1 MSLPTAGQALD
12 AGLARCPAHARA
24 VIGPLAQALL
34 PALRPAP
41 ARPTAGPGAPDGLE
55 GWARRGPMHRLLHS
69 EWALLDAAPDEFLRR
84 AADQELAFLQLRAE
98 APRPPALPVALLDA
112 GPAQLGLPRLAQ
124 AAALAARAAWCAAA
138 GEALRWGAI
147 QADPEAEGWLQ
158 LGLGEGWLQRLFGLR
173 CLRPASAEA
182 LRAAEAGL
190 AAQGL
195 RAPLLLL
202 GGRPA
207 HALPEAEIIELHS
220 VETDEGPA
228 VELRR
233 DGAPLRRWAA
243 PAEAA
248 AAFGPAPAPR
258 PRSRP
263 RLDAPLALRPGFF
276 FCPSGARLL
285 GLTTEGEAV
294 AIPVPAVGSADE
306 ARIATRA
313 LVGIPVALGWIQGKI
328 ASLCWDDEHDTL
340 RVDLRGRVAS
350 QPRPD
355 ELELP
360 LVEELDHDEVWEGDL
375 DPGQAPLGMLCAAD
389 DGAGALVLPQPGA
402 CIDVYAHDDGVHVY
416 GWPATMP
423 APPSCGA
430 PGLAVVVST
439 SGPPR
444 AQRSAQHPVL
454 GDGRAWGVTKDR
466 ALASLFGGRSP
477 SRKLV
482 MDGKHAY
489 WPLQDQAGNTHF
501 AKSTAGAARLWTA
514 CVGPYPRAW
523 VALRRQPAPG
533 DKVESWG
540 VRGALDLSLP
550 ATTHTLWGIFQ
561 PGGSG
566 GHPVAL
572 IEEAGALSLRW
583 GRNSAPVAQTGAL
596 RWAAASPRGDAV
608 AWLDQDGVLHIV
620 RPHGGEVIATLRPPA
635 EAAGAAPRADVTAVL
650 PAPAPRGRR

>member
-1 MSLPTAGQALD
+1 LPTAAQALD
-12 AGLARCPAHARA
+12 VGLARCPAHARA

-138 GEALRWGAI
+138 GEALRWGSI

-207 HALPEAEIIELHS
+207 HALPDAEIIELHS
-220 VETDEGPA
+220 IETDEGPA

-263 RLDAPLALRPGFF
+263 SLDAPLALRPGFF

-285 GLTTEGEAV
+285 GLTTAGEAV
-294 AIPVPAVGSADE
+294 AIPVPAVGSAAE

-350 QPRPD
+350 HPRPGELELHWLDDAEPD
-355 ELELP
+355 EL
-360 LVEELDHDEVWEGDL
+360 WGGDL

-402 CIDVYAHDDGVHVY
+402 CIDIYDHQDVVHVY
-416 GWPATMP
+416 GWPATMQAP
-423 APPSCGA
+423 AGSGP

-439 SGPPR
+439 TSPPR
-444 AQRSAQHPVL
+444 AQRSAQHPGE

-466 ALASLFGGRSP
+466 APVSLVGRRSP
-477 SRKLV
+477 SRTLV
-482 MDGKHAY
+482 MLAKHAR

-501 AKSTAGAARLWTA
+501 GKGSVGAARLWTA

-533 DKVESWG
+533 AKIDSW
-540 VRGALDLSLP
+540 VLRTLLDLSLP

-572 IEEAGALSLRW
+572 VEEAGALSLRW
-583 GRNSAPVAQTGAL
+583 GIQTTPLAETGSL

-620 RPHGGEVIATLRPPA
+620 RPQGGDKIATLRPPA
-635 EAAGAAPRADVTAVL
+635 EPAGDAPRADLTAVL
-650 PAPAPRGRR
+650 PAPAPGGRR